1 MNEKLKRMLMMDY
14 ATKNPQGLFGNQN
27 QGGLFGNFTGGG
39 GSFPTELLVGSQI
52 AGAGLKGENPFS
64 SFTPALLNAAK
75 IKKAFGATGYRQLS
89 IAEKKAKGLPL
100 EKEFQINLADGKVS
114 QIGGSGV
121 TVNVGGQ
128 VKSRIKASSEEKDHL
143 GYQQA
148 DDVVLTKDKEGN
160 ILADDLRSSVDTRM
174 KNIGVAVEKS
184 KLLEA
189 DDALR
194 ELENFIA
201 LQQKK
206 GVKNLPGIGVLGGK
220 KPDWATS
227 KDGLKNRALL
237 AAYENITLKKRSGA
251 AVTPSELTRVQ
262 NELAGAAS
270 TADEEVFLDILRTNR
285 KILEKQ
291 KNATF
296 AIYRPE
302 DVQSY
307 QEAGG
312 LSLYNSPLVIEDTT
326 TTVVSPNYSQT
337 STEELIKQY
346 YLLQKKRQ

>member
-1 MNEKLKRMLMMDY
+1 MEFNLR
-14 ATKNPQGLFGNQN
+14 GLLQDEEFLVAA
-27 QGGLFGNFTGGG
+27 GLL
-39 GSFPTELLVGSQI
+39 SAGSQGQSI
-52 AGAGLKGENPFS
+52 GQ
-64 SFTPALLNAAK
+64 AAFPSL
-75 IKKAFGATGYRQLS
+75 IQAAQVKKAFAPSGFRQLS
-89 IAEKKAKGLPL
+89 IAEKKAKGLPI
-100 EKEFQINLADGKVS
+100 EKEFQIDLSTNKIS

-128 VKSRIKASSEEKDHL
+128 VKSRIKASPKEKDHL

-206 GVKNLPGIGVLGGK
+206 GVKNLPGIGILGGK

-291 KNATF
+291 KKATF

-302 DVQSY
+302 DVQAY

-337 STEELIKQY
+337 PTEELIKQY
-346 YLLQKKRQ
+346 YLLQKKRK

>member
-1 MNEKLKRMLMMDY
+1 MANDY
-14 ATKNPQGLFGNQN
+14 DKYRKYAPGLFGNT
-27 QGGLFGNFTGGG
+27 FTGG
-39 GSFPTELLVGSQI
+39 LLGNPNFLI
-52 AGAGLKGENPFS
+52 GANMIGQGIKGQDPFS
-64 SFTPALLNAAK
+64 SLMPSLIQAAQV
-75 IKKAFGATGYRQLS
+75 KKAFAPSGFRQLS
-89 IAEKKAKGLPL
+89 IAEKKAKGLPI
-100 EKEFQINLADGKVS
+100 EKEFQIDLSSGKVS

-121 TVNVGGQ
+121 TVNVGDQ
-128 VKSRIKASSEEKDHL
+128 VKSRIKANPKEKKLL
-143 GYQQA
+143 GYQEA
-148 DDVVLTKDKEGN
+148 DDVVLTKDLEGN

-220 KPDWATS
+220 TPDWATS

-251 AVTPSELTRVQ
+251 AVTPSELARVQ

-291 KNATF
+291 KKATF
-296 AIYRPE
+296 SIYRPE
-302 DVQSY
+302 DVQAY

-312 LSLYNSPLVIEDTT
+312 LSLYNSPLAIEDTT
-326 TTVVSPNYSQT
+326 TTVVSPDLSQT
-337 STEELIKQY
+337 PTEELIKQY
-346 YLLQKKRQ
+346 YLLQKKR